1 MEIGRKEI
9 ARFIDHTNVKPI
21 STEKDI
27 EKLCKEAIRYKFHS
41 VCVPVIWVKKAK
53 ELVKNKVKV
62 IAVVGFPYGFNPTE
76 AKVVE
81 TKIAI
86 KNGAD
91 EIDMVLNRCW
101 LKSKK
106 YDLVERDIREVVKA
120 AGKKGVKVIIE
131 TPDLSEAEIK
141 KACLIAKKAGAE
153 FIKTCT
159 GLRGGVKVKDVKL
172 IKRIVPDMKI
182 KASGGIRTYE
192 KALSLIKAGAVRI
205 GTSTGVKIIKGE
217 KVSKKIRY

>member
-1 MEIGRKEI
+1 MKYG
-9 ARFIDHTNVKPI
+9 
-21 STEKDI
+21 
-27 EKLCKEAIRYKFHS
+27 FHS

-53 ELVKNKVKV
+53 QLVKNKAKV
-62 IAVVGFPYGFNPTE
+62 IAVVGFPFGFNPTE

-86 KNGAD
+86 RNGAD

-106 YDLVERDIREVVKA
+106 YDLVEKDIREVVKA
-120 AGKKGVKVIIE
+120 ARPKGVKVIIE
-131 TPDLSEAEIK
+131 TPDLSEDEIK

-159 GLRGGVKVKDVKL
+159 GLRGGVKIKDVKL
-172 IKRIVPDMKI
+172 IKKIVPDLKI

-192 KALSLIKAGAVRI
+192 KALKLIKAGAVRI
-205 GTSTGVKIIKGE
+205 GTSAGVQIVKGI
-217 KVSKKIRY
+217 KVSKKVKY